1 MADTTLKVV
10 IQMVD
15 KISGNLKSIEGRM
28 AGFSQKT
35 RSIGTGMTA
44 LGGAAAVGLGAM
56 VAGAADAEKAQ
67 AQLSH
72 ATLNIAHASEQEL
85 GSLEAT
91 SAALEAKGVLDGDNI
106 KMGQA
111 QLMTFGLSAN
121 LANDL
126 SGSMADLAVN
136 QFGVNAT
143 GEDMTASA
151 NMVAKALN
159 GQFGILEKSGIRFT
173 DAQKKMIEFGTE
185 SEKAAALQE
194 GFAQN
199 LKYTNEVAA
208 GTTEGKLAK
217 LKVTFENITETIGA
231 ALIPVLTQLVAN
243 VQPILNKIIEWMANN
258 EGLVTKIAMVAAGA
272 AALMLVLGPILIALS
287 FLPAVIG
294 GVGVA
299 LAILTSPITLVI
311 AAIAALVVAGILLYK
326 NWDKVKAFAKA
337 IWGGIANFFKAWGQS
352 IVNTFKNS
360 WDRLKSVTSAV
371 WNGIKALAS
380 AVWNGIKSFFVNWFN
395 SIKSTFT
402 NSWNNLKNIVS
413 NVLTGIRTVFQT
425 VWNIITRFLDTKIT
439 GMITTITGAKDQIV
453 GAFSGIWETVK
464 STAQSAL
471 DGLVGIVKGIINTV
485 IGAINTFVGKV
496 NGVISKASEVPG
508 VPDIG
513 SIPSVPYLAKGTR
526 NFAGGMAVVGE
537 KGPELVTLPRGS
549 NVYPNGQTEK
559 MMKSR
564 NITFNITQKEGES
577 ARELAEHILL
587 KMKTA

>member
-1 MADTTLKVV
+1 MADTELKVV
-10 IQMVD
+10 VSMVD
-15 KISGNLKSIEGRM
+15 KISGSLKSVESRM

-67 AQLSH
+67 AQLEH
-72 ATLNIAHASEQEL
+72 ATLNIAKASDQEL
-85 GSLEAT
+85 SALEAT

-111 QLMTFGLSAN
+111 QLMTFGLSADMVN
-121 LANDL
+121 QL
-126 SGSMADLAVN
+126 SPSLADLAVN

-143 GEDMTASA
+143 GEDMTQTA
-151 NMVAKALN
+151 NMMAKALN
-159 GQFGILEKSGIRFT
+159 GQFGVLEKSGIRFT
-173 DAQKKMIEFGTE
+173 EAQKKMVLHGTE
-185 SEKAAALQE
+185 TEKAAAIQE

-208 GTTEGKLAK
+208 GTTEGNLAK
-217 LKVTFENITETIGA
+217 LKVGFENITETIGA
-231 ALIPVLTQLVAN
+231 ALIPVLNQLVTS

-258 EGLVTKIAMVAAGA
+258 EGLVSKIAMVAAGA
-272 AALMLVLGPILIALS
+272 AALMLVLGPILVALS

-337 IWGGIANFFKAWGQS
+337 IWGAIANFFKAWGQS
-352 IVNTFKNS
+352 ILNTFRNS
-360 WDRLKSVTSAV
+360 WNRLKAVTLAV
-371 WNGIKALAS
+371 WNGIKS
-380 AVWNGIKSFFVNWFN
+380 ITSTIWNAIKSFFVNWFN
-395 SIKSTFT
+395 SIRATFR
-402 NSWNNLKNIVS
+402 NSWNNLKNVVG
-413 NVLTGIRTVFQT
+413 NVLNGIRNVFRSI
-425 VWNIITRFLDTKIT
+425 WNSITTFLGTKINN
-439 GMITTITGAKDQIV
+439 MITAITGAKDRIV
-453 GAFSGIWETVK
+453 GAFGSIWESVK
-464 STAQSAL
+464 TTAKTSL
-471 DGLVGIVKGIINTV
+471 DKLIGIVKGVINSV
-485 IGAINTFVGKV
+485 IGAVNGFIGKV
-496 NGVISKASEVPG
+496 NGVVSKASGIPG

-513 SIPSVPYLAKGTR
+513 QIPTIPYLAKGTR
-526 NFAGGMAVVGE
+526 NFVGGMAVVGE
-537 KGPELVTLPRGS
+537 KGPELVTLPKGA
-549 NVYPNGQTEK
+549 NVYPNNQTEK
-559 MMKSR
+559 MMASR

-577 ARELAEHILL
+577 ARELADHILL